1 MFSWKLIFNYFN
13 YIQMKHLICYVLYAQ
28 KKKTQI
34 QFIIILSRLLIII
47 ILGRRAKKQA
57 QKASSKIPDLKDH
70 ETVQK
75 YFLQEVNI
83 NIITLLF
90 KYFHVKYICIIK
102 AKY

>member
-1 MFSWKLIFNYFN
+1 
-13 YIQMKHLICYVLYAQ
+13 MKHLIYYVLYAQ
-28 KKKTQI
+28 KKTQI

-75 YFLQEVNI
+75 FFLQEVNI